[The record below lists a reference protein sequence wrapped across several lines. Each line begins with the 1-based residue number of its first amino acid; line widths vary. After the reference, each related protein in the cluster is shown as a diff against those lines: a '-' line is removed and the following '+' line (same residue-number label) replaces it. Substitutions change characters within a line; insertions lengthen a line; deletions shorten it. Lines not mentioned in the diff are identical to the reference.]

1 MFTLTIEDANGQIA
15 DRFTF
20 DHGAY
25 VVGRHESCDIVIP
38 SSAVSRQHARI
49 FVDNGR
55 CFVEDL
61 GSANGVIVDGQR
73 VLKQRDLGS
82 ASQIK
87 IGDFYLYLEFKRPE
101 SNRANLMQTLF
112 INDNGGHHKIVR
124 INDAFAGEEFGL
136 SEVEN
141 TIGRTDENFIL
152 LSDTSISRL
161 HAKVVRQGD
170 SYSVIDLGS
179 SNGTRVNGKL
189 IKALTPLKVGDR
201 VHFGNIEFVF
211 VDGNTHVNPADYS
224 TSPANSGLVIHVGL
238 GVLLLLGI
246 AVGAVVVYGFA
257 TFQKQD
263 TTATQ
268 TLTTET
274 IDAKVEQLLASSRKK
289 IEQRD
294 FQAALSQIND
304 ALALLPDHA
313 EAQTLKASVNE
324 EVVALNLLEEG
335 ERLLERG
342 RHEEAR
348 ETLLRIGA
356 DTDAHARA
364 IPTLKHIS
372 SSLAYKFSNEALRLS
387 RGTKKDEWIEAHEK
401 AKRALEY
408 DEEDTKTIELIKEIE
423 AKLTKERVPFEP
435 YSAVK

>member
-20 DHGAY
+20 DHGVY

-141 TIGRTDENFIL
+141 SIGRTDENFIL

-170 SYSVIDLGS
+170 AYTVMDLGS

-189 IKALTPLKVGDR
+189 IKAPTPLKVGDR

-211 VDGNTHVNPADYS
+211 VDGNTHVNPADY
-224 TSPANSGLVIHVGL
+224 TSHPASSGLVIHVGL
-238 GVLLLLGI
+238 VVLLILGI
-246 AVGAVVVYGFA
+246 AVGAVVFYGFSA
-257 TFQKQD
+257 FNKPE
-263 TTATQ
+263 APSSE
-268 TLTTET
+268 TLTADTIET
-274 IDAKVEQLLASSRKK
+274 KVAQLLESSRKK

-294 FQAALSQIND
+294 FQAALIHIND
-304 ALALLPDHA
+304 ALALVPDHS
-313 EAQTLKASVNE
+313 EAQTLKSTVNE

-348 ETLLRIGA
+348 DTLLRIGK
-356 DTDAHARA
+356 DTDAFSRA
-364 IPTLKHIS
+364 TPTMKHINT
-372 SSLAYKFSNEALRLS
+372 SLAYKYSNEALRLS
-387 RGTKKDEWIEAHEK
+387 RGTKKTEWIEAHEK
-401 AKRALEY
+401 VKRALEF
-408 DEEDTKTIELIKEIE
+408 DPQDTKSIALVKEIE
-423 AKLTKERVPFEP
+423 GLLSQKRITFEP
-435 YSAVK
+435 YAP